1 VSELAGRPAIVTG
14 GARGI
19 GAAYCRA
26 LSAAGA
32 PVVVADVLTDE
43 GERLAAE
50 LSGAGGAEALF
61 VATDVADEASVEAL
75 VARAGERF
83 GPVEIL
89 VNNAGVYQDLERKRA
104 FWEIEAAEWDRVM
117 AVNARGPWQC
127 AKAVVPSMRERGRG
141 KIVNVASATVHM
153 GVPGFAHYVASKAA
167 VIGLT
172 RVLARELGEA
182 GITVNAIA
190 PGLVANEASVR
201 VSGADYIAVS
211 AAGRAIERPMDA
223 GDLIGTLLFL
233 ASPASDFM
241 TGQTLVVDGGKTF
254 V

>member
-1 VSELAGRPAIVTG
+1 MSELAGRPAIVTG

-26 LSAAGA
+26 LRAAGA
-32 PVVVADVLTDE
+32 PVVVADVLEDE

-50 LSGAGGAEALF
+50 LGADALF
-61 VATDVADEASVEAL
+61 VAADVADEASVTRL
-75 VARAGERF
+75 VRRAVERF
-83 GPVEIL
+83 GPVEVL
-89 VNNAGVYQDLERKRA
+89 VNNAAIYQDLERKRP
-104 FWEIEAAEWDRVM
+104 FWEIDAREWDRVM
-117 AVNARGPWQC
+117 AVNARGPWLC

-141 KIVNVASATVHM
+141 KIVNVTSSTVHM

-172 RVLARELGEA
+172 RVLARELGDA

-190 PGLVANEASVR
+190 PGLVANEASER
-201 VSGADYIAVS
+201 VSGADYVD
-211 AAGRAIERPMDA
+211 AASTGRAIERRMVPD
-223 GDLIGTLLFL
+223 DLVGALLFL

-241 TGQTLVVDGGKTF
+241 TGQTLVVDGGKAF
-254 V
+254 S